1 MVDLDEFIRRY
12 EAVRAN
18 EDSKD
23 KINEVSDTPV
33 YDFHI

>member
-1 MVDLDEFIRRY
+1 MVDLDELIRRY

-23 KINEVSDTPV
+23 KINEVSDATYV
-33 YDFHI
+33 